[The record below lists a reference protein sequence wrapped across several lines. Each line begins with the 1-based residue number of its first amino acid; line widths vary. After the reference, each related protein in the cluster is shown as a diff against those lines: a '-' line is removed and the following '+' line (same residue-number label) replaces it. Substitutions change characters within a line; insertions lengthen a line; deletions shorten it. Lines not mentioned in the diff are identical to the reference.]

1 MAENKIKIGLFILA
15 LFIVGIVSYRFGS
28 DNATKRY
35 IEYSKVAVPV
45 TVETAI
51 RVYEDCG
58 CQPSGSWCGSQLV
71 KASWLRDY
79 FDMMNFLDGG
89 ESPEDAEF
97 YLPP

>member
-1 MAENKIKIGLFILA
+1 M
-15 LFIVGIVSYRFGS
+15 VGIVSYRFGS

-35 IEYSKVAVPV
+35 IKYSEVAVPF

-58 CQPSGSWCGSQLV
+58 CPPSESWFNLETTQ
-71 KASWLRDY
+71 ASWLHYY
-79 FDMMNFLDGG
+79 FSTMNLLDSG